1 VTVRA
6 GVVRR
11 LGIAAAAAWTLAG
24 ADGSALQ
31 PARTSPA
38 AAPAAPAAPAPA
50 APPPATPA
58 PAASSPAPAA
68 GGTSSRRVP
77 DASLARLEA
86 AVAAEPDSLRAAS
99 EYRLAVIRAG
109 EYDRAIDFF
118 ANLVAGHAEAAN
130 AWLNFGYCYVDK
142 IPAAGAITRVILANQ
157 AVERFS
163 RAIELRR
170 SWLALYTR
178 GNSYLY
184 WPKIFGRGPLGV
196 ADLEEAM
203 AIARRGPR
211 RPYHVHGYAALGDG
225 YWRTDQ
231 PARAAAIWAEGA
243 RLFPRDPQLQAR
255 LARQGDDLDAYV
267 ASQHDPDQRVDT
279 DLREVWENP

>member
-1 VTVRA
+1 VTGRA
-6 GVVRR
+6 GRGLR
-11 LGIAAAAAWTLAG
+11 LGLAAAAAAAAWTLAG
-24 ADGSALQ
+24 AEVAAL
-31 PARTSPA
+31 RS
-38 AAPAAPAAPAPA
+38 APA
-50 APPPATPA
+50 
-58 PAASSPAPAA
+58 
-68 GGTSSRRVP
+68 GTADRRVS
-77 DASLARLEA
+77 DASLASLEA
-86 AVAAEPDSLRAAS
+86 AVAAEPDSLRTAS

-118 ANLVAGHAEAAN
+118 GRLVADHSEAAN
-130 AWLNFGYCYVDK
+130 AWLNFGLCYVDK

-225 YWRTDQ
+225 YWRAEQ
-231 PARAAAIWAEGA
+231 PAKAAATWAEGA

-267 ASQHDPDQRVDT
+267 AAQHDPDQRVDT
-279 DLREVWENP
+279 DLREVWENR

>member
-1 VTVRA
+1 VTSRA
-6 GVVRR
+6 GRSCR
-11 LGIAAAAAWTLAG
+11 LGIAAAAWILAG
-24 ADGSALQ
+24 AGAGG
-31 PARTSPA
+31 
-38 AAPAAPAAPAPA
+38 APPPAPA
-50 APPPATPA
+50 APR
-58 PAASSPAPAA
+58 AAAA
-68 GGTSSRRVP
+68 GSPDRGAS

-86 AVAAEPDSLRAAS
+86 AVAADPESLRAAS
-99 EYRLAVIRAG
+99 EYRLAAIRTG

-118 ANLVAGHAEAAN
+118 ARLVADHPEAAN

-163 RAIELRR
+163 RSIELRR

-184 WPKIFGRGPLGV
+184 WPKIFGRGPQGV

-211 RPYHVHGYAALGDG
+211 RLYHVHDYAALGDG

-231 PARAAAIWAEGA
+231 PAKATAVWAEGA